1 MFHFIPVFN
10 STFYFNAM
18 KNNLRKPLK
27 AALHVCGLIITLLYS
42 SCTKDEA
49 PKPPLNYARGFWVVN
64 EGPFGSG
71 TGALTWIARDGSR
84 VEQDVFGRVNQRPL
98 GNIAQSMQGQ
108 GNQGLIAVNN
118 AGKLE
123 WVNLQT
129 MISEGTLQ
137 GLALP
142 SAVAVDAVRG
152 KAYVSEWVSF
162 GGNGRISVI
171 DLVSRLKVKEI
182 PVGPFPDALL
192 LTGSQLWVA
201 NGDSNFV
208 SVVDANADTV
218 MANLVVG
225 DRPNSLVA
233 WQNNVVV
240 LCGGR
245 PSWAGVETAGSVHL
259 LSKNSLQGLAS
270 NSFVFPGQHPKDMVL
285 MPAGNAVLYQLEANQ
300 NTGLHRL
307 DLPWPNASVNPGTPL
322 IPRVFYHIAWDPY
335 GDRSLVATDAGNFV
349 QAGKC
354 YRFNSQWQILDS
366 FATGIAPGHV
376 FFVP

>member
-1 MFHFIPVFN
+1 
-10 STFYFNAM
+10 M
-18 KNNLRKPLK
+18 KNKRWITWKS
-27 AALHVCGLIITLLYS
+27 ALLGCGLSATLLFS
-42 SCTKDEA
+42 SCTKEEV
-49 PKPPLNYARGFWVVN
+49 PSPTSNYSRGFWVVN
-64 EGPFGSG
+64 EGPFGAG
-71 TGALTWIARDGSR
+71 TGTLTWIARDGSR

-98 GNIAQSMQGQ
+98 GNIAQSMQGL
-108 GNQGLIAVNN
+108 GNLGLIAVNN

-129 MISEGTLQ
+129 MVSEGTLQ

-162 GGNGRISVI
+162 AGNGRIAVI
-171 DLVSRLKVKEI
+171 DLLTRLKVKEI

-201 NGDSNFV
+201 NGDTNFV
-208 SVVDANADTV
+208 SVVDTQADTLI
-218 MANLVVG
+218 ANLVVG

-233 WQNNVVV
+233 WQSNVAV

-245 PSWAGVETAGSVHL
+245 PGSAGIETAGSLHL
-259 LSKNSLQGLAS
+259 FSTNSLQGLAS
-270 NSFVFPGQHPKDMVL
+270 NSFALPDQHPKDMVM
-285 MPAGNAVLYQLEANQ
+285 MPSGNAILYQLESNQ
-300 NTGLHRL
+300 NAGLHRL
-307 DLPWPNASVNPGTPL
+307 DLPWTNATVNPGTPL

-335 GDRSLVATDAGNFV
+335 GERSLVATDAGNFAE
-349 QAGKC
+349 AGKA
-354 YRFNSQWQILDS
+354 YRFNNQWALVDS
-366 FATGIAPGHV
+366 FVTGIGPGHV

>member
-1 MFHFIPVFN
+1 
-10 STFYFNAM
+10 M
-18 KNNLRKPLK
+18 KNKLWITWK
-27 AALHVCGLIITLLYS
+27 AALLGYGLSVTLLFS
-42 SCTKDEA
+42 SCTKEEV
-49 PKPPLNYARGFWVVN
+49 PSPTLKYTRGFWVVN
-64 EGPFGSG
+64 EGPFGAG
-71 TGALTWIARDGSR
+71 TGTLTWIARDGSR

-98 GNIAQSMQGQ
+98 GNIAQSMQGL
-108 GNQGLIAVNN
+108 GNLGLIAVNN

-129 MISEGTLQ
+129 MVSEGTLQ

-162 GGNGRISVI
+162 AGNGRIAVI
-171 DLVSRLKVKEI
+171 DLLTRLKVKEI

-208 SVVDANADTV
+208 SVVDTQADTLI
-218 MANLVVG
+218 ANLIVG

-233 WQNNVVV
+233 WQNNVAV

-245 PSWAGVETAGSVHL
+245 PSWAGIETAGSLHL
-259 LSKNSLQGLAS
+259 FSTNSLQGLAS
-270 NSFVFPGQHPKDMVL
+270 NSFALPDQHPKDMVM
-285 MPAGNAVLYQLEANQ
+285 MPAGNAVLYQLESNQ
-300 NTGLHRL
+300 NAGLHRL
-307 DLPWPNASVNPGTPL
+307 DLPWTNATVNPGTPL

-335 GDRSLVATDAGNFV
+335 GDRSLVATDAGNFAE
-349 QAGKC
+349 AGKA
-354 YRFNSQWQILDS
+354 YRFNNQWALVDS
-366 FATGIAPGHV
+366 FVTGIGPGHV
-376 FFVP
+376 VFVP

>member
-1 MFHFIPVFN
+1 
-10 STFYFNAM
+10 M
-18 KNNLRKPLK
+18 KNKLSTTCR
-27 AALHVCGLIITLLYS
+27 AALLCCGLGMALLNS
-42 SCTKDEA
+42 SCTKVEV
-49 PKPPLNYARGFWVVN
+49 PPPSSNYTHGFWVVN

-71 TGALTWIARDGSR
+71 TGTITWIARDGSR

-108 GNQGLIAVNN
+108 GNLGLILINN
-118 AGKLE
+118 AGRLE

-129 MISEGTLQ
+129 MASEGTLQ

-162 GGNGRISVI
+162 AGTGRISVI

-208 SVVDANADTV
+208 SVLDATADTLI
-218 MANLVVG
+218 ANLVVG
-225 DRPNSLVA
+225 DRPNSLIA
-233 WQNNVVV
+233 WQNSVAV

-245 PSWAGVETAGSVHL
+245 PAWAGPETAGSVHL
-259 LSKNSLQGLAS
+259 FSTNSLQSLAS
-270 NSFVFPGQHPKDMVL
+270 NTFALPGQHPKDMVM
-285 MPAGNAVLYQLEANQ
+285 MPSGNAVLYQLESDQ
-300 NTGLHRL
+300 NAGLHRL
-307 DLPWPNASVNPGTPL
+307 DLPWPNATINPGTPL

-335 GDRSLVATDAGNFV
+335 GERSLVATDAGNFA

-354 YRFNSQWQILDS
+354 YRYNNQWSLLDS
-366 FATGIAPGHV
+366 FATGIGPGHV